1 MGTKNVLNKVF
12 RFMFAL
18 VLGAFISAFSM
29 GACTALAAET
39 VQEEAVVQDADT
51 ANEEGAD
58 DSGSGMILILGGM
71 LLIIIVVVISVV
83 SSVVSVAP
91 IVDEL

>member
-1 MGTKNVLNKVF
+1 MGTKGVINKVI

-29 GACTALAAET
+29 GACTSFAAET
-39 VQEEAVVQDADT
+39 VQEAVVEEADT
-51 ANEEGAD
+51 ANAEGAD
-58 DSGSGMILILGGM
+58 NSGSGMILILGGI
-71 LLIIIVVVISVV
+71 LLIVIVVVISVV
-83 SSVVSVAP
+83 SSVFSVIP